1 MLPLG
6 LLPNSVILP
15 WIPAF
20 LRNDKLLHFA
30 MFSLFSAALIHAL
43 DTVLATQRLR
53 YRACY
58 APSAASALA
67 LGASFSSE
75 YLQSVLSNRR
85 FDAIDI
91 AYNLL
96 GSAVGILSWYACRCL
111 DLGALFHGRLP
122 AFMQQLLESRRCT
135 ILVGQ
140 NLASFDPSLELGM
153 RLERWDAT
161 TATATAAEPLQSLDG
176 GSEWGGDGPG
186 NA

>member
-1 MLPLG
+1 
-6 LLPNSVILP
+6 
-15 WIPAF
+15 
-20 LRNDKLLHFA
+20 

-58 APSAASALA
+58 VSSAASALA

-96 GSAVGILSWYACRCL
+96 GSAVGILGWYACRCL
-111 DLGALFHGRLP
+111 DLGALFYGRLP
-122 AFMQQLLESRRCT
+122 GFMQQLLESRRYT

-140 NLASFDPSLELGM
+140 NLADSFDPSLELGM
-153 RLERWDAT
+153 RPERWDAT
-161 TATATAAEPLQSLDG
+161 TAPAAAAELQSLDG
-176 GSEWGGDGPG
+176 ESE
-186 NA
+186 